1 MAKQTIHGAALALLI
16 FIACVSQP
24 RYRTEPVEKKTEKAI
39 PGGEEKNT
47 QDLQF
52 PSEKDKSNVD
62 RAKMGGIIDSFL
74 GAPYKLGGENRS
86 GTDCSGLVTA
96 VYRQYAGFSLP
107 HDTKKLY
114 LLVKRVEKKHL
125 AYGDLVFFSDT
136 WLSVSHVGIYLG
148 EGKFVHSI
156 EGSGVIVSALD
167 DDYYG
172 KRYRGAR
179 RVIP

>member
-24 RYRTEPVEKKTEKAI
+24 RYRTEPVEKKSEKAI
-39 PGGEEKNT
+39 SGNEAENA
-47 QDLQF
+47 
-52 PSEKDKSNVD
+52 ENVPPMPEQGRGNID

-74 GAPYKLGGENRS
+74 GAPYKLGGESRS

-125 AYGDLVFFSDT
+125 AYGDLVFFADT
-136 WLSVSHVGIYLG
+136 WFSVSHVGIYLG

-156 EGSGVIVSALD
+156 EGSGVIVSALN